1 MNKLGRLLAVAS
13 LSVLGTLAVTNEA
26 HALEPST
33 RGPLYF
39 QSSPLGIGFFGVCA
53 NAGPFGNVC
62 SVGGTYH
69 VDLEAGYHF
78 MGHHEGFV
86 AGLRQSFYLSG
97 GSAGTTQARLGWDIA
112 IPLKDGQFEIT
123 IAPYTTLGV
132 FYPFGGGNAGFAFGI
147 GVEGKF
153 FFYEGLYAFFRPFEG
168 GAVISSSSAFLG
180 NFGAGIGY
188 AL

>member
-1 MNKLGRLLAVAS
+1 MNKLGRLLAVGT
-13 LSVLGTLAVTNEA
+13 LSVLGTLAVSNNA

-39 QSSPLGIGFFGVCA
+39 QGAPLGFGFLVVCGGFGVC
-53 NAGPFGNVC
+53 GT
-62 SVGGTYH
+62 GGAYH
-69 VDLEAGYHF
+69 LDLEAGYHF
-78 MGHHEGFV
+78 MGHHEGIV

-97 GSAGTTQARLGWDIA
+97 GSAGTTQARVGWDIA

-153 FFYEGLYAFFRPFEG
+153 FFYEGLYAFLRPFEG
-168 GAVISSSSAFLG
+168 GAVISNGSGFLG